1 MKSFLR
7 SFVLVA
13 MAVLVFVAC
22 EKDSDDEDY
31 RSQYVG
37 TWSANDRE
45 GWNAPAF
52 YEINISLGNAE
63 DELIIKGLY
72 NHPNVELVAV
82 VNDFNLAIEG
92 QTSDK
97 IFFVGSAKANVDFD
111 QLTFTY
117 TANDGTGDDEVKTVC
132 TR

>member
-1 MKSFLR
+1 MKSFLK
-7 SFVLVA
+7 SLTLVA
-13 MAVLVFVAC
+13 FAALIFVSC
-22 EKDSDDEDY
+22 EKDAEEEDY

-52 YEINISLGNAE
+52 YEINISLGNAA
-63 DELIIKGLY
+63 DELIVKGLY
-72 NHPNVELVAV
+72 NDPNTELIAV
-82 VNDFNLAIEG
+82 VNDFNLIIDG
-92 QTSDK
+92 QTTNN
-97 IFFVGSAKANVDFD
+97 IFFEGTAKANIDFD

-117 TANDGTGDDEVKTVC
+117 TANDGSGDDEVKTVC